1 VVRGYWRGD
10 DRDFDLFWL
19 QPVIPNANGLN
30 SPDGNINLAG
40 AWWSFRPE
48 KDI

>member
-1 VVRGYWRGD
+1 VRGYWRGD